1 MFLVVL
7 LVGLCMPTV
16 LRAAVIDEGDL
27 EGKVFYIRNVAT
39 GLYLKQG
46 GTWGTHAVEG
56 RAAHPFALEAWGA
69 DVYAISSINGY
80 LNSTVSNQSDV
91 RGFFMESTSINDSK
105 WKLVRANTTTDYY
118 YIESNGRR
126 FASQSH
132 ASGQIG
138 LVAPDANDARQQW
151 QILTKSEIVPAEIA
165 VAQGAEP
172 VSIDVTALIDGSS
185 FDLVD
190 GVESKI
196 KYPLHG
202 AITGFATNVE
212 YRNVAWAT
220 TTGESGENGVW
231 MRTEC
236 WDVRDSD
243 PMVYNSAFITRNNV
257 HSAFTVSQ
265 TLDYALPAGNYTF
278 SFEGFYARRHSGGG
292 NENMNVSMKIKVGT
306 EEKIV
311 YFSKNQ
317 DITLSSFINGE
328 AKMTLNGVVYN
339 RENYAAALFRD
350 NDDYIQTIAFTVPA
364 GGSVI
369 TIEISK
375 PKTNETGGW
384 DWIIGDQTWQNM
396 IACDN
401 LTLTYHGKPVG
412 TTNTDPAILYYDRVR
427 AAYLHATAKLYK
439 LAGNSYADACAAVSG
454 CVHWTKWDAAISGVV
469 TVEGITNVRGQNPT
483 NPDPAKK
490 FAYLNGKNNKI
501 DTEKEFLEALAKIE
515 EAYQAA
521 LAEHNRH
528 LNDFTGKIMNNSFEL
543 GHLQYWIV
551 PGLTLNSNNKIE
563 GRDINVFLASDQY
576 KYTSN
581 ADGSYLFN
589 AYDGDLVTSTPGIQ
603 QTVEGLENGLYK
615 LEALLTSF
623 PGYYVYL
630 KGNTYHDYIVAKSK
644 EKFEEAEL
652 YFLVEDGTATIG
664 AVGGNSG
671 LRPDELGFKYFF
683 PYEGCFFKADNFR
696 LTYICD
702 VPNGKLKLAL
712 DEANKAVFDELGQAS
727 LASTIATYQEIYD
740 GKTATDANVD
750 RYVTAIHTALNTA
763 AKQQQIINA
772 DMTYAIKNPNF
783 EWSWVDDEW
792 NCTTGGD
799 TDIKMQE
806 ALNWWGGFAYR
817 TVGVDGRYL
826 FNTWAE
832 KIVIEK
838 KGCEANDY
846 NKEATYKV
854 SVGEAK
860 PLTQK
865 LTGLPNGTYKLEAM
879 LVSDNSNTVIL
890 KANDQSCEAYIE
902 KNNDNGMFAS
912 VEFEV
917 TDGTA
922 NIEVVAKEVT
932 HPAGT
937 LTYYTKEE
945 YFDWR
950 EFKNKYRVKEETA
963 PYSALK
969 FNPWFKADDFR
980 LTLLK
985 PQLLILDEMATVTP
999 RIENLQFDKVRVKR
1013 TVKSN
1018 SNWSTFVL
1026 PFDVDLTADN
1036 WLKTSGC
1043 LVKELKSVAV
1053 DGEHV
1058 RLTFG
1063 TPQTTIAAG
1072 RPCIIKN
1079 PSAATLEYIEVEK
1092 VNVDTQYDDDNAQT
1106 VYYEDENGLMRF
1118 HGVYHRRAIPQ
1129 GAFFISSNNFYKAVG
1144 PKHPKPDM
1152 ISGFRGYFEL
1162 TAEAQ
1167 AQGVRAFS
1175 FRIGEDETAI
1185 EDVNNEPATVVAIY
1199 NLNGMRLDDMQEGV
1213 NILQMSDGTSIK
1225 VVIE

>member
-1 MFLVVL
+1 MFLVAL
-7 LVGLCMPTV
+7 LVGLCMPAV

-292 NENMNVSMKIKVGT
+292 DENMNVSMKIKVGT

-317 DITLSSFINGE
+317 DITISSFIDGKT
-328 AKMTLNGVVYN
+328 KMTLNGVEYN

-401 LTLTYHGKPVG
+401 LTLTYHGNPVS
-412 TTNTDPAILYYDRVR
+412 TTDTDPAILYYDRVR
-427 AAYLHATAKLYK
+427 AAYLHATTELYK
-439 LAGNSYADACAAVSG
+439 LAGNSYDDACATVSG

-469 TVEGITNVRGQNPT
+469 TVEGITKVRGQNPT
-483 NPDPAKK
+483 EPDPAKK

-521 LAEHNRH
+521 LAEHNGH
-528 LNDFTGKIMNNSFEL
+528 LSDFTGKILNHSFET
-543 GHLQYWIV
+543 GD
-551 PGLTLNSNNKIE
+551 LTSWTVVHTDGDIAVWPNSN
-563 GRDINVFLASDQY
+563 GT
-576 KYTSN
+576 YTT
-581 ADGSYLFN
+581 AGVDGDYLFN
-589 AYDGDLVTSTPGIQ
+589 SYSWPDENTNAPGIMQEVTGLDNGLYELKALVTSFGPG
-603 QTVEGLENGLYK
+603 ER
-615 LEALLTSF
+615 SF
-623 PGYYVYL
+623 IPADGP
-630 KGNTYHDYIVAKSK
+630 GNTVYIFANGYHTGIEAKSLST
-644 EKFEEAEL
+644 FEEAIL
-652 YFLVEDGTATIG
+652 YFLVEDGKATIG
-664 AVGGNSG
+664 AVGGNNG
-671 LRPDELGFKYFF
+671 TRLGVYPFKYYF
-683 PYEGCFFKADNFR
+683 PHVGCFFKADNFR
-696 LTYICD
+696 LTRICD

-712 DEANKAVFDELGQAS
+712 DEASEANLAFDEFGKAS
-727 LASTIATYQEIYD
+727 VAEVLAEYKSIYDNRIATAD
-740 GKTATDANVD
+740 NVD
-750 RYVTAIHTALNTA
+750 GYITEIHTALNTA
-763 AKQQQIINA
+763 AKQQQMIGA

-783 EWSWVDDEW
+783 EWSWVDGEW
-792 NCTTGGD
+792 NHTPGEDSG
-799 TDIKMQE
+799 IRQQE
-806 ALNWWGGFAYR
+806 QLNWWGGFAYR
-817 TVGVDGRYL
+817 TVGVDGRHL
-826 FNTWAE
+826 FNTW
-832 KIVIEK
+832 KNNTKTLSVT
-838 KGCEANDY
+838 GCRQDRWWESSV
-846 NKEATYKV
+846 YKV
-854 SVGEAK
+854 DVAFESAE
-860 PLTQK
+860 PLTQS
-865 LTGLPNGTYKLEAM
+865 LTDLPNGTYKLEAM
-879 LVSDNSNTVIL
+879 LVSHPGETMVL
-890 KANDQSCEAYIE
+890 TANDVSTERTITYA
-902 KNNDNGMFAS
+902 NDNGEFVS
-912 VEFEV
+912 VECEV
-917 TDGTA
+917 TDGTLDIQVA
-922 NIEVVAKEVT
+922 GKQVTKTVTIPYYKNQNKKVVSATSEQS
-932 HPAGT
+932 
-937 LTYYTKEE
+937 YSYT
-945 YFDWR
+945 
-950 EFKNKYRVKEETA
+950 
-963 PYSALK
+963 
-969 FNPWFKADDFR
+969 PWFKADNFR
-980 LTLLK
+980 LTMLK
-985 PQLLILDEMATVTP
+985 PQLLILDEKATVTP
-999 RIENLQFDKVRVKR
+999 KIEGLQFEKVRVNR

-1026 PFDVDLTADN
+1026 PFEVNLTADN

-1043 LVKELKSVAV
+1043 IVKELKSVVV

-1092 VNVDTQYDDDNAQT
+1092 VNVDTQYDDENAQT

-1129 GAFFISSNNFYKAVG
+1129 DAFFISNNNFYKAVG
-1144 PKHPKPDM
+1144 PKHQNPDM
-1152 ISGFRGYFEL
+1152 ISGFRGYFEIL
-1162 TAEAQ
+1162 NTAGE
-1167 AQGVRAFS
+1167 QGARAFS
-1175 FRIGEDETAI
+1175 FRIGEDETAV
-1185 EDVNNEPATVVAIY
+1185 EDVNNGPATVVAIY
-1199 NLNGMRLDDMQEGV
+1199 NLSGIRLDGMQDGV